1 MRGIDPRTSRMRS
14 KRSTIWA
21 TSPYPLSFELSS
33 EQNPCYISFRFVTNC
48 QFLPVIS
55 KHHIQL
61 SKPQKVL
68 EMRGTDPRTSRM
80 QSKRS
85 TIWATSPYPSSFEL
99 ASEQNPWYISFRF
112 ETSCQF
118 LPIISKHQIE
128 LSKLQKVLAMR
139 GIDPRTSRMRS
150 KRSTI
155 WATSPYPLSF
165 ELSSEQNPC
174 YISFRFVTNCQF
186 LPVISKHHI
195 QFSKPQNVLEMR
207 GTDPRTS
214 RMQSKRSIVW
224 ATSPYPSSIELASEQ
239 NPWYIS
245 FRFVTSCQFLPII
258 SKHQI
263 ELSKPQSFEDA
274 GHRST
279 HLSHAK
285 RALCHFCYVPV
296 LVKLRASFWTKFMI
310 DQLSI
315 CNELSIPS
323 HYQKTPHRIV
333 EASKSF
339 GDAGHRSPY
348 LSHANQA
355 LYRLSYIPVPFK
367 LWAFFWTKSMLYQLS
382 ICNELSIPFRY
393 QQTPHTIVEA
403 SKSFGDAGHRSTHL
417 SHAKQALYHLSYI
430 PVPFKLGASFWT
442 KSMLYQ
448 LSICNELSI
457 PSHYQQTPNRIVE
470 ASKFWRCGAPIHAP
484 LACKA
489 SALPFLL
496 RSRTRQASS

>member
-1 MRGIDPRTSRMRS
+1 MQSERS
-14 KRSTIWA
+14 AISA
-21 TSPYPLSFELSS
+21 TFPYSSSFELAS
-33 EQNPCYISFRFVTNC
+33 EQNSWWISFRFVTSC
-48 QFLPVIS
+48 QFLPIIS
-55 KHHIQL
+55 KHHIEL
-61 SKPQKVL
+61 LKPQKVL

-85 TIWATSPYPSSFEL
+85 TIWATSPYPSSLEL
-99 ASEQNPWYISFRF
+99 ASEQNP
-112 ETSCQF
+112 C
-118 LPIISKHQIE
+118 
-128 LSKLQKVLAMR
+128 
-139 GIDPRTSRMRS
+139 
-150 KRSTI
+150 
-155 WATSPYPLSF
+155 
-165 ELSSEQNPC
+165 
-174 YISFRFVTNCQF
+174 
-186 LPVISKHHI
+186 
-195 QFSKPQNVLEMR
+195 
-207 GTDPRTS
+207 
-214 RMQSKRSIVW
+214 
-224 ATSPYPSSIELASEQ
+224 
-239 NPWYIS
+239 YIS

-296 LVKLRASFWTKFMI
+296 LVKLWASFWTKSMI
-310 DQLSI
+310 YQLSI
-315 CNELSIPS
+315 WNELSIPS
-323 HYQKTPHRIV
+323 HCQQTPNRIV

-348 LSHANQA
+348 LSHAKQA
-355 LYRLSYIPVPFK
+355 LYHLSYIPVPFK
-367 LWAFFWTKSMLYQLS
+367 LWAIFWTKSMLYQLS
-382 ICNELSIPFRY
+382 ICNELSIPSRY

-403 SKSFGDAGHRSTHL
+403 SKCFGDAGHRSTHL

-430 PVPFKLGASFWT
+430 PVPFKHWASFWT
-442 KSMLYQ
+442 KSMIYQ